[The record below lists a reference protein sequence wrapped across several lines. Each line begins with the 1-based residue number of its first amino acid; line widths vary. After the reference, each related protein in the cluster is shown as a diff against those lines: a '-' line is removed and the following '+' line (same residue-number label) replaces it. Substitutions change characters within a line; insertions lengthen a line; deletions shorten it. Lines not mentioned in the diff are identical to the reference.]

1 VATEAAAEAAPG
13 DKEREPFSFRTTMRT
28 TRLKVDKLLAAGK
41 VDEAER
47 YMESQRLLF
56 VQNGYPL
63 RRLNQ
68 AYFAFHG
75 SYGSSA
81 AASSPIGPK
90 LAALREG
97 LSKLESM
104 RDGMSSLSA
113 FLVAVRG
120 ITSEAELD
128 RLLIDNGIPLPGAE

>member
-1 VATEAAAEAAPG
+1 MAPG
-13 DKEREPFSFRTTMRT
+13 DKEREPFNFRTTMRT

-81 AASSPIGPK
+81 AASTSTTAAGPALAPLVEK
-90 LAALREG
+90 LRAQQPTVA
-97 LSKLESM
+97 
-104 RDGMSSLSA
+104 A
-113 FLVAVRG
+113 FLRTVRS
-120 ITSEAELD
+120 ITTRAELEQAV
-128 RLLIDNGIPLPGAE
+128 GARAGGG